1 MPEPVRVHIHPALAA
16 PAGDHLV
23 NAVGGQWPPVSGV
36 QPQLRP
42 PRLRVP
48 GPGADVPV
56 QGAGGLIADPDDP
69 GLAALAVDGDLPVPQ
84 VRVTAPRVAWVVTD
98 PGQL

>member
-1 MPEPVRVHIHPALAA
+1 MPEPVREHIHSALAA

-23 NAVGGQWPPVSGV
+23 NAVGGQRPPVSGA

-48 GPGADVPV
+48 GPGADVLV
-56 QGAGGLIADPDDP
+56 QGAGAVIADPDDP
-69 GLAALAVDGDLPVPQ
+69 GLTALTLAGATYLN
-84 VRVTAPRVAWVVTD
+84 
-98 PGQL
+98 GK